1 MGLELLDPTTII
13 FLVIAGLFAG
23 WVDAVVGGG
32 GLIQLP
38 AVLMVPGLAPV
49 QALAVNKL
57 GSSFGTAASALTYYR
72 SAPSNLKMVL
82 PAAVVALVA
91 SFGGA
96 MTATLIPASAFKP
109 IILCALVA
117 VLAFTVLKP
126 SMGELTHIK
135 HTGRK
140 HLLVG
145 LGIGA
150 VIGFYDGILGP
161 GTGSFL
167 MIALITLQGFNF
179 LMATAQT
186 KIINLATN
194 IGALILF
201 GLLGYQVWGLGLL
214 LGAANLCGGYL
225 GARTAIS
232 RGNGFIR
239 IMMIVVVSAL
249 ILKLSWDMFVA

>member
-1 MGLELLDPTTII
+1 MGLESLDPATII
-13 FLVIAGLFAG
+13 LLVLAGLFAG

-72 SAPSNLKMVL
+72 STPSNLKMVL
-82 PAAVVALVA
+82 PAAMVALVA

-96 MTATLIPASAFKP
+96 MAATLIPASVFKP
-109 IILCALVA
+109 IILCALIA

-126 SMGELTHIK
+126 SMGELTQIK

-214 LGAANLCGGYL
+214 LGSANLCGGYL
-225 GARTAIS
+225 GARTAIT

-239 IMMIVVVSAL
+239 IMLIVVVSAL
-249 ILKLSWDMFVA
+249 ILKLSWDMLVA